1 MNQSPADILAAI
13 KASVD
18 GMLQSVDRRIHALAS
33 GLEILSKLGQ
43 QDNARLDRL
52 ERAALMMLTTQN
64 PPSFAERQAMAD
76 EIRAGINE
84 RAQQR
89 KGMLESARA
98 DLEQKRKEGGGL

>member
-33 GLEILSKLGQ
+33 GLEILSKLDRQ
-43 QDNARLDRL
+43 NDARMDRL
-52 ERAALMMLTTQN
+52 ERAILMMLTTQN

-84 RAQQR
+84 RVQQR
-89 KGMLESARA
+89 KAMLDALRTEPR
-98 DLEQKRKEGGGL
+98 G